1 MKKTLLAIKSRQPQ
15 LRTAM
20 RTRYQLS
27 ATVMISLAT
36 LATASAQAPS
46 RSATELQVGPTW
58 NPHITRPVEKYDN
71 PPALIYRLDTSPRMV
86 SPHGVFVSY
95 QVNVDANGNN
105 IVGDAANECT
115 ISVDPTNLTKMAIG
129 WRQFNSV
136 TSNFRQGGWGY
147 TTDGGFHWT
156 FPGVLENNVFRSD
169 PVTNSDETG
178 TFFYLSLLQTFCE
191 NMYRSTNGGQ
201 SWTQLQPESL
211 AGGGDK
217 QWFTIDKTGGPGHG
231 FQYQSSDG
239 INCSG
244 NGVQFQR
251 STDGGITWQAPIII
265 PTGPTDG
272 TLDVDTNGNLFIGGE
287 GNTFS
292 CVRSSN
298 AQIGNQT
305 PSFDQ
310 VIQNINMGGDLSGG
324 GINPA
329 GLDGMLFLAID
340 RSGGPTNNNIYM
352 LASVEPPG
360 RSTTDVM
367 FVRSTDGG
375 VTFSPPHKINDDP
388 VNPSKWHWFGT
399 FAVAPNGRL
408 DAVWYDTRNA
418 ANNTDSQLF
427 YSWSTDAGVTWSPN
441 VAVSNAFNPFEGYPN
456 QNKIG
461 DYITIV
467 SDNTGGNV
475 AYSAT
480 FNFNPNRS
488 QHEEDVYYVRVS
500 PTGGATPTPT
510 ATATATPTSTAT
522 ATATATATHTPTPTA
537 TATFTPTPMPTA
549 TFTPTPTPTFTPIPT
564 ATFTPTPTPTAT
576 HTPTATPTATRTP
589 TPTPTAAHT
598 PTPTPTAT
606 ATPGLHPAFFSGEVS
621 LGNGVYYL
629 QFPNGNVFGYYSY
642 LTDPHWI
649 YHFDMGF
656 EYWFDANDGQSG
668 IYFYDFA
675 SNHFFYTSP
684 SFPFPY
690 LYDFSLNTVLYYF
703 PDPNRPSHYTT
714 NPRYF
719 YNFATGQIITM

>member
-1 MKKTLLAIKSRQPQ
+1 MKFSTTSANPISILLVSIASI
-15 LRTAM
+15 
-20 RTRYQLS
+20 
-27 ATVMISLAT
+27 
-36 LATASAQAPS
+36 ATASGQSP
-46 RSATELQVGPTW
+46 LW
-58 NPHITRPVEKYDN
+58 NPHTNREVEKYDN

-86 SPHGVFVSY
+86 SPHGVFTSY

-115 ISVDPTNLTKMAIG
+115 ISVDPTNGNKMVIG

-147 TTDGGFHWT
+147 TTDAGIHWT

-169 PVTNSDETG
+169 PVTDSDETG
-178 TFFYLSLLQTFCE
+178 TFFYLSLLETFCE

-265 PTGPTDG
+265 PSEPTDG

-298 AQIGNQT
+298 AQIGGQT
-305 PSFDQ
+305 PTFDR
-310 VIQNINMGGDLSGG
+310 VTQNINMGGDLSGG

-340 RSGGPTNNNIYM
+340 HSGGATNNNIYM
-352 LASVEPPG
+352 LASVAPPG

-375 VTFSPPHKINDDP
+375 LTFSAPLKVNDDP

-399 FAVAPNGRL
+399 FSVAPNGRL

-441 VAVSNAFNPFEGYPN
+441 VAVSNAFIPSEGYPN
-456 QNKIG
+456 QSKIG

-480 FNFNPNRS
+480 FNFNPS
-488 QHEEDVYYVRVS
+488 SGQHEEDIYYVRVS
-500 PTGGATPTPT
+500 PSGGSTPTPTPTASPTPT
-510 ATATATPTSTAT
+510 ATATASPTPTL
-522 ATATATATHTPTPTA
+522 TPTVTPTA
-537 TATFTPTPMPTA
+537 TATFTPTATA
-549 TFTPTPTPTFTPIPT
+549 TATPSST
-564 ATFTPTPTPTAT
+564 A
-576 HTPTATPTATRTP
+576 TATPTATSTVTPRP
-589 TPTPTAAHT
+589 TPTPRAQATPRAR
-598 PTPTPTAT
+598 PTPLP
-606 ATPGLHPAFFSGEVS
+606 
-621 LGNGVYYL
+621 
-629 QFPNGNVFGYYSY
+629 
-642 LTDPHWI
+642 
-649 YHFDMGF
+649 
-656 EYWFDANDGQSG
+656 
-668 IYFYDFA
+668 
-675 SNHFFYTSP
+675 
-684 SFPFPY
+684 
-690 LYDFSLNTVLYYF
+690 
-703 PDPNRPSHYTT
+703 RP
-714 NPRYF
+714 
-719 YNFATGQIITM
+719 